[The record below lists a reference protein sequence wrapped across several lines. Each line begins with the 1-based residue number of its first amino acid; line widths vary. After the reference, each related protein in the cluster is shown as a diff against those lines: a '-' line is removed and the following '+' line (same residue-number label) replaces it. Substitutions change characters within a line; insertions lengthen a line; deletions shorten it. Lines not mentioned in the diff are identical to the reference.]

1 MKGEWNAIDS
11 SGDQR
16 ERGTRERGLRGQP
29 VRNEGNEKGMI
40 VRRRVCE
47 EGRSVR

>member
-29 VRNEGNEKGMI
+29 VRNEKGMI